1 MKKRITIILFILSF
15 FFFLSPAF
23 AATADET
30 CNCWCGLEGEGAMLV
45 GKIEPAA
52 CDTAC
57 DDVDYDKIVCT
68 NNLQASPPVDLT
80 CWSADECAN
89 WNGVWG
95 GSTGLDEPTP
105 KHCFGGEP
113 EEANCYPAPEAM
125 PLNILIGA
133 PGQEI
138 GQVEDLAQYV
148 AAWYQWLLYAGIII
162 ATIMIMIGGVQYMV
176 SKGMGSIDSA
186 KKRIQGAVVGLILL
200 FGAYTILA
208 TVNPQLVLLQIPQYP
223 MIKQVVYV
231 DDSTRCEKLLSV
243 GYKLEYAGTVFDD
256 PATFARAVA
265 AGQYQHFACGN
276 SADVLESPSGG
287 AATIDTC
294 YWSYCAD
301 KADSCMLPFN
311 SDPNTEPAPVCLS
324 CADIS
329 EDNDYGIS
337 PSPSLCNS
345 LSLSTTREAARAPL
359 INRCFYTEEINVVG
373 NIDAI
378 FGASSCALATIDCNN
393 VNSCADYG
401 NQTVTHDGG
410 STMTLEWILFTGD
423 YNLQE
428 VCNDDPCK
436 IKERQNLERG
446 CIAIAQSLYKGSCV
460 EDTGNVDLGF
470 YEYY

>member
-105 KHCFGGEP
+105 KHCSGGEP
-113 EEANCYPAPEAM
+113 EEASCYPAPEAM

-162 ATIMIMIGGVQYMV
+162 ATVMIMIGGVQYMV
-176 SKGMGSIDSA
+176 SKGMGSVDSA

-200 FGAYTILA
+200 FGAYVILA

-223 MIKQVVYV
+223 MIKQVVYI

-243 GYKLEYAGTVFDD
+243 GYKLESAGTVYDN
-256 PATFARAVA
+256 PAVLARAVA
-265 AGQYQHFACGN
+265 AGQYQDFTCGKQAN
-276 SADVLESPSGG
+276 VLESPNGG
-287 AATIDTC
+287 AATIETC
-294 YWSYCAD
+294 YWSICTGNGE
-301 KADSCMLPFN
+301 SCMLPN
-311 SDPNTEPAPVCLS
+311 NPDSETEPVPLCLS
-324 CADIS
+324 CEDIS
-329 EDNDYGIS
+329 YNNDYGIA
-337 PSPSLCNS
+337 PSSLLCNS
-345 LSLSTTREAARAPL
+345 LSLKTTRDAGKAPI
-359 INRCFYTEEINVVG
+359 INRCFYTAEVIGEV
-373 NIDAI
+373 DAI
-378 FGASSCALATIDCNN
+378 LGGTSCAMAKIDCN
-393 VNSCADYG
+393 VVDRCGYYG
-401 NQTVTHDGG
+401 GQDVTFHGG
-410 STMTLEWILFTGD
+410 SVKMGKIVFGE

-428 VCNDDPCK
+428 VCNSDPCL
-436 IKERQNLERG
+436 IKARAGLERG
-446 CIAIAQSLYKGSCV
+446 CIATTLYNDGAYTGMCV
-460 EDTGNVDLGF
+460 IDNGNIDTGL